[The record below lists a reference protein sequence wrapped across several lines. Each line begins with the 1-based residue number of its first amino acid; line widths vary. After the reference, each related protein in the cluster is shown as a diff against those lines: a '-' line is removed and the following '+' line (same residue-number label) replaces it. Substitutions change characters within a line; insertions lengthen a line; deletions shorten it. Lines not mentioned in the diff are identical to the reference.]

1 VATIAK
7 VWPKAKHQPCVFHV
21 MLEINDHVLDAVREL
36 DETQGKRSYNGCLDA
51 NLRLH
56 LSNPR
61 TRDRIKKAGHV

>member
-1 VATIAK
+1 
-7 VWPKAKHQPCVFHV
+7 